1 MMHWNPPPRANGV
14 VIVPHHY
21 AETMNRTA
29 ALNPSPRTLDVTSVV
44 HFDRLVS
51 AGAGSMNGWHAQ
63 SLDLRGH
70 ARTLK
75 ALDPQGAIFL
85 GCTFDDGVEE
95 SLRRR
100 GALIFPKLQGVPFDP
115 YRGHLYTAAELYEDI
130 SSTEYESTLDAQ
142 VYQWSILPGQRA
154 SLDATLAAAL
164 HDHAIGDALDELLDH
179 GALAGTKLVGVM
191 GGHAAQR
198 GTTEFAE
205 AARLGRLL
213 AQAGF
218 AVATGGG
225 PGAMEAANMGAYLSA
240 LPDAD
245 ATAAVEQLAAVPGFR
260 PSVTAWARQAA
271 AVVERHPEGTATLGI
286 PTWFYGHEPP
296 NLFATHI
303 AKYFAN
309 AVREAILLELC
320 NGGIVFLP
328 GAAGTVQEI
337 FQDACENYY
346 GAPQTITPMV
356 LVGRDHWERM
366 FPAWP
371 MLQSLAAGKP
381 MEDRIFLVDTVEEA
395 LAVVSGAGP
404 G

>member
-1 MMHWNPPPRANGV
+1 
-14 VIVPHHY
+14 
-21 AETMNRTA
+21 
-29 ALNPSPRTLDVTSVV
+29 
-44 HFDRLVS
+44 
-51 AGAGSMNGWHAQ
+51 MNGWHAQ

-70 ARTLK
+70 SRDLK
-75 ALDPQGAIFL
+75 ALNPQGAIFL

-100 GALIFPKLQGVPFDP
+100 GALIFPKLHNVPFNP
-115 YRGHLYTAAELYEDI
+115 YRGGVYTASELYEGI
-130 SSTEYESTLDAQ
+130 AVTEYESTLDAR
-142 VYQWSILPGQRA
+142 VYQWSILPGQRG

-198 GTTEFAE
+198 GTKEFAD
-205 AARLGRLL
+205 AAKLGRLL

-218 AVATGGG
+218 TVATGGG
-225 PGAMEAANMGAYLSA
+225 PGAMEAANLGAYLSG

-245 ATAAVEQLAAVPGFR
+245 SIVALEDLAAVPGFR

-271 AVVERHPEGTATLGI
+271 AVVERYPDGTPTLGI

-320 NGGIVFLP
+320 DGGIVFLP

-346 GAPQTITPMV
+346 GAPETVTPMV
-356 LVGRDHWERM
+356 LVGREHWERT

-381 MEDRIFLVDTVEEA
+381 MADKIFLVDTVEDA
-395 LAVVSGAGP
+395 LAVVAG
-404 G
+404 